1 MATSTL
7 TAGAVGKAE
16 GARNVWLA
24 LPVLMAGTFM
34 IVLDFFIVNVALPS
48 MQLDLHASVATI
60 EWVVAGY
67 GLTFATCLVT
77 AGRIGDRIGR
87 RRAFAIGL
95 LLFTLASAV
104 CGIAPDAKTLIAARL
119 VQGISGAL
127 LSPNVLAI
135 IGVVYQGT
143 DRVKAITV
151 YGMVMGFAAA
161 GAQLIGGLL
170 MHTDALGLG
179 WRGVFLINVP
189 VGFIALLLTARFV
202 PESKANS
209 TQGIDVLG
217 TVLLTAGLT
226 ALLLPLVE
234 GRQQGWPTWSWLSL
248 TTAPIMLATFGF
260 H

>member
-1 MATSTL
+1 
-7 TAGAVGKAE
+7 
-16 GARNVWLA
+16 
-24 LPVLMAGTFM
+24 
-34 IVLDFFIVNVALPS
+34 
-48 MQLDLHASVATI
+48 ASVATI

-67 GLTFATCLVT
+67 GLTFATCLII

-95 LLFTLASAV
+95 LLFTLSSAV

-135 IGVVYQGT
+135 IGVVYKGT

-189 VGFIALLLTARFV
+189 VGFIALLVTARFV

-217 TVLLTAGLT
+217 TMLLTAGLT

-248 TTAPIMLATFGF
+248 TTAPIMLAAFGF
-260 H
+260 HQSRVSTLPLLDLAMFRPRALTTGLLTQLAFWCGQASFFLVLALYLQQGLGLDP